1 MGLKS
6 GAKSG
11 KGAKSNGKLSGGKF
25 QQPNIINDSGSDDEP
40 QIDASVL
47 RQSIDLSV
55 KRFTDLIKIF
65 TSGTNEIKNILDHQ
79 CDIIYECK
87 VCKNLFRSLANF
99 ISHKRVYCR
108 REYCAAEHTRN
119 RNDVVEDYTW
129 VVQPEP
135 APSGSRKTQNW
146 ITSDVKASSDQPG
159 AQIATVIPP
168 ISTYSKPKKDL
179 SKIIERLGQKA
190 SVKTITETMGHIS
203 ATHLYEDISK
213 KVVARNNDRKE
224 HAIHLEN
231 METTKVGVFQTKLCT
246 TTTTTTTTSA
256 VRTDN
261 TDLMKAQISEIQN
274 IESDNEAILD
284 SNGRIVTVNGPTRGD
299 KTTHESTDNPSE
311 GGNSKEEHVC
321 EQCNQRFSTRKT
333 LSHHVKS
340 LHVMFRMCY
349 PCPCCK
355 SIFVNTWSVY
365 RHLYKV
371 HRKSTAQV
379 RKLRPQIQKKAF
391 KRDTTEESPTTPGKV
406 KNATLKEL
414 QRLDQDWMNNFE
426 DDQELQ
432 RCGGCGRR
440 FERRAALN
448 SHSQI
453 CQKRIAARNNIKL
466 TRLPGSSS
474 NGVEKVLKQESVEFT
489 NNPKKTEVAS
499 PNKTSVSPLQVETN
513 SCSSSNSP
521 YSRVPAQ
528 QTSAGSWCEQT
539 KKDIPEKR
547 IEIQIRRDYIKI
559 GSGGSSISLLSDAQ
573 SESSS
578 RPHSCAAGE
587 EGEDCEVW
595 EVNKFGQEIVNSQEE
610 TNSMSS
616 SKQLARECRN
626 ISVNSARETDGDDSI
641 EVIGEVT
648 KSNGNGEFFS
658 NTVQQIQYKSVDKS
672 NDSFSFNPKCP
683 VESSRSGT
691 SKEPDQTSKVS
702 NTFVYSS
709 VHCSETRPALA
720 EQEIIIS
727 GNVQVSE
734 CNKRKRPSST
744 IVRHRPNA
752 VSHYDIDS
760 EDSKTEDSQ
769 AQKTVKVSPTK
780 KPKKVIQLSPVM
792 ENRMQEL
799 INVRRLQC
807 LPCQKKFNKL
817 TNLRRH
823 VAIHMGWNRYQC
835 MLCHHKCFSKYDCV
849 AHVSKVH
856 LKGGLRTRAMTMVK
870 YIEAQAQ
877 ESGAATVNHIPV
889 RHTSVV
895 KLTQG
900 DDFHQ
905 AKTSDLSFHIS
916 DSSAPSIDKFYSCDS
931 AKVVHP
937 FSGVI
942 KSDEVKLEP
951 EVYSIHS
958 SPCSNENEDNK
969 DYDLGT
975 PLESLVKGD
984 EVLLSSSHQITSSLP
999 SCTEMK
1005 QEPDSHIRSLSNGD
1019 LSDVKAVSISGEK
1032 VENEDACSVTD
1043 DTFIPQ
1049 TNEGNMSPTHQDPN
1063 ALKKMVMEVIFGSG
1077 SDTNIDP
1084 NQTPLCD
1091 VMNGVNRDNQSSR
1104 PSSTA
1109 SELEP
1114 HLEQI
1119 GDSSVI
1125 TSSPLEVSSN
1135 IKPSSSTT
1143 ITVIETEPVIVENER
1158 RERPVRNRVRVTRDD
1173 FIYDLSD
1180 ACLNPKKEPDSHSNH
1195 SVSRSAAR
1203 RKQYDSVKEL
1213 LKQGGLEHTSIA
1225 NNFEVLKCVPKLM
1238 LVRTDG
1244 GESNVG
1250 KRVNVA
1256 AKGTWSSFS
1265 SSSSDCSS
1273 EKDLNSS
1280 HSSGGYNISTRK
1292 SQRVF
1297 DTKPIKT
1304 VDHAKDK

>member
-648 KSNGNGEFFS
+648 KSNGN
-658 NTVQQIQYKSVDKS
+658 
-672 NDSFSFNPKCP
+672 
-683 VESSRSGT
+683 
-691 SKEPDQTSKVS
+691 
-702 NTFVYSS
+702 
-709 VHCSETRPALA
+709 
-720 EQEIIIS
+720 
-727 GNVQVSE
+727 
-734 CNKRKRPSST
+734 
-744 IVRHRPNA
+744 
-752 VSHYDIDS
+752 
-760 EDSKTEDSQ
+760 
-769 AQKTVKVSPTK
+769 
-780 KPKKVIQLSPVM
+780 
-792 ENRMQEL
+792 
-799 INVRRLQC
+799 
-807 LPCQKKFNKL
+807 
-817 TNLRRH
+817 
-823 VAIHMGWNRYQC
+823 
-835 MLCHHKCFSKYDCV
+835 
-849 AHVSKVH
+849 
-856 LKGGLRTRAMTMVK
+856 
-870 YIEAQAQ
+870 
-877 ESGAATVNHIPV
+877 
-889 RHTSVV
+889 
-895 KLTQG
+895 
-900 DDFHQ
+900 
-905 AKTSDLSFHIS
+905 
-916 DSSAPSIDKFYSCDS
+916 
-931 AKVVHP
+931 
-937 FSGVI
+937 
-942 KSDEVKLEP
+942 
-951 EVYSIHS
+951 
-958 SPCSNENEDNK
+958 
-969 DYDLGT
+969 
-975 PLESLVKGD
+975 
-984 EVLLSSSHQITSSLP
+984 
-999 SCTEMK
+999 
-1005 QEPDSHIRSLSNGD
+1005 
-1019 LSDVKAVSISGEK
+1019 DVKAVSISGEK